1 MATKLSATEQKLAAA
16 QQSDLM
22 KTQLM
27 ETLNQEIQK
36 KDAAIAKATVQE
48 KQLTDTITKLT
59 MQLQMLAMN

>member
-1 MATKLSATEQKLAAA
+1 
-16 QQSDLM
+16 M

-59 MQLQMLAMN
+59 MQL